1 MTAIRADG
9 GQARPYAEP
18 PHWVPERA
26 QGKVPSERFLL
37 GDVRLRLSG
46 GDVVPVG
53 VGCRVGHRDS
63 PWSGIGL
70 IIGGLLWFF
79 VGEDEESLRRD
90 RDT

>member
-1 MTAIRADG
+1 MEGTSFRLVLGAA
-9 GQARPYAEP
+9 
-18 PHWVPERA
+18 
-26 QGKVPSERFLL
+26 LL
-37 GDVRLRLSG
+37 IG
-46 GDVVPVG
+46 
-53 VGCRVGHRDS
+53 DS